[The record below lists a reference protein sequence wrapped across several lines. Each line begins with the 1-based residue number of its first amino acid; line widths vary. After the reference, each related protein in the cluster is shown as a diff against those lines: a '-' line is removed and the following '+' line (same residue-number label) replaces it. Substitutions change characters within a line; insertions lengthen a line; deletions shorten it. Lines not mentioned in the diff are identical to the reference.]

1 MTPDFSMKTDLRE
14 YREIIHFIY
23 RSRTVRILP
32 TGPKYK
38 HRGKYKSDRYRYN
51 KSGTITRP

>member
-1 MTPDFSMKTDLRE
+1 MKTDLRE